1 MGGSR
6 QRLAGF
12 RRKSRNRRQV
22 FGGKRF
28 SVFLQQL
35 QRGVLPLNG
44 IHPALFCLK
53 CHFNGNGAGSRPNIP
68 ADRVFRQPQ
77 LGQAN
82 GAHLA
87 FGHGYVFLPE
97 ENGIRQPVGH
107 NRLRRIIFNQCDTQA
122 FISSLRQ
129 RFCRTTENPFVQVAQ
144 ALAHMHRHM
153 TQTGLYQCG
162 THLTNSVFAA
172 HQSKHPA
179 MGANIG
185 DNIVI
190 PAVKAHG
197 IHILV
202 GGLQSGAQGYERT
215 QARNYL
221 CLASLQKW
229 QQLFGT
235 AEKTR
240 VPGHHHGKPPVFP
253 VGKDIVRNGSGS
265 NGTVHGLSGG
275 CCRIQHPLGTDQA
288 IGTSNRRFRIH
299 GHSAPASGPQADNAD
314 TGRPDTAKSFT

>member
-1 MGGSR
+1 MGHHGIVR
-6 QRLAGF
+6 
-12 RRKSRNRRQV
+12 
-22 FGGKRF
+22 
-28 SVFLQQL
+28 SVFD
-35 QRGVLPLNG
+35 QRG
-44 IHPALFCLK
+44 
-53 CHFNGNGAGSRPNIP
+53 
-68 ADRVFRQPQ
+68 
-77 LGQAN
+77 
-82 GAHLA
+82 
-87 FGHGYVFLPE
+87 
-97 ENGIRQPVGH
+97 
-107 NRLRRIIFNQCDTQA
+107 TQA
-122 FISSLRQ
+122 VVTAFCQLCRSSADDSLIR
-129 RFCRTTENPFVQVAQ
+129 VAQ
-144 ALAHMHRHM
+144 ALANMHRHM

-172 HQSKHPA
+172 HQSKHTA

-229 QQLFGT
+229 QQLFGA

-253 VGKDIVRNGSGS
+253 VGSDKVHNRLGGNGA
-265 NGTVHGLSGG
+265 VLGLSGYRR
-275 CCRIQHPLGTDQA
+275 RIQHPLGANQA
-288 IGTSNRRFRIH
+288 VGVPNRRLRVRGH
-299 GHSAPASGPQADNAD
+299 GPPASRAQAHNAD
-314 TGRPDTAKSFT
+314 MGCPDAAKPFT